1 MIELTKLNGTPF
13 VLNCEL
19 IEKIEQIPET
29 KITLQDGKYYL
40 VCEDIGTIIEKV
52 INYHR
57 QIFRDQIL
65 KLVNYDKEE
74 K

>member
-1 MIELTKLNGTPF
+1 MIELTKLNGSPF

-29 KITLQDGKYYL
+29 KITLQDGKYFL
-40 VCEDIGTIIEKV
+40 VCEDKDAIIERV

-57 QIFRDQIL
+57 QIYKDQVL
-65 KLVNYDKEE
+65 KLVSLNDE